1 MKRYEPTSRSQARDL
16 HAAGFRQGDE
26 IVIETPDG
34 GEIEGTLVGMRNRGH
49 QPTEFSAGLG
59 GGATE
64 ILINRARDGRT
75 VRVQF
80 RKAAEIRSR

>member
-16 HAAGFRQGDE
+16 YAAGFRQGDE

-34 GEIEGTLVGMRNRGH
+34 GEIEGTLVGQRVRGYPV
-49 QPTEFSAGLG
+49 QEFG
-59 GGATE
+59 GPHGHATE
-64 ILINRARDGRT
+64 ILINRGGRT

-80 RKAAEIRSR
+80 RKAVEIRSR